1 MTTDPSLQDDA
12 LWRDGDRFPLG
23 APGGEFELSFAAAS
37 EVGVRPFA
45 MQEVR
50 YSQPGE
56 SFPRPAVVVVCPARQ
71 IGLVA
76 GRPLR
81 EVYSAAPSMTKY
93 DTDGQ
98 DVLVVDYAEDD

>member
-1 MTTDPSLQDDA
+1 MTTDPNTRDDA
-12 LWRDGDRFPLG
+12 LWCDGDRFPLG
-23 APGGEFELSFAAAS
+23 APGGEFDLSFAPVSAT
-37 EVGVRPFA
+37 GVRPFA

-50 YSQPGE
+50 YPRPGE
-56 SFPRPAVVVVCPARQ
+56 SFPRPAVVTVCPTRQ
-71 IGLVA
+71 IGLVD

-98 DVLVVDYAEDD
+98 DILVVDYAEDD